1 MLRRS
6 ALNMRRT
13 VVYEYSVDK
22 AKGTEIKTYLAEIE
36 GAHPKYRFKRR
47 FLRRTC
53 CSYNGKQ
60 YYKMEIGGHGVFEL
74 SIKRLD
80 RETGNPLSQEKRWF
94 VYYENIYYDID
105 KEDVLFVLF
114 NLNLQYINK
123 NI

>member
-1 MLRRS
+1 M
-6 ALNMRRT
+6 
-13 VVYEYSVDK
+13 VYEYSVAK
-22 AKGTEIKTYLAEIE
+22 VKGTEIKTYLAEIK

-53 CSYNGKQ
+53 WSYNGRQ
-60 YYKMEIGGHGVFEL
+60 YYNVEIGGHGVFEL

-80 RETGNPLSQEKRWF
+80 RETGELLSQEKRWF
-94 VYYENIYYDID
+94 VYFEKTYYDID

-114 NLNLQYINK
+114 NLNLQHINK

>member
-1 MLRRS
+1 M
-6 ALNMRRT
+6 
-13 VVYEYSVDK
+13 VYEYGVDK

-60 YYKMEIGGHGVFEL
+60 YYKVEIGGHGVFEL

-80 RETGNPLSQEKRWF
+80 HETGELLSLEKRWF
-94 VYYENIYYDID
+94 VYYRKTYYDID
-105 KEDVLFVLF
+105 KEDVLFFLF
-114 NLNLQYINK
+114 NLNLQYRNE
-123 NI
+123 NILLYGRDG